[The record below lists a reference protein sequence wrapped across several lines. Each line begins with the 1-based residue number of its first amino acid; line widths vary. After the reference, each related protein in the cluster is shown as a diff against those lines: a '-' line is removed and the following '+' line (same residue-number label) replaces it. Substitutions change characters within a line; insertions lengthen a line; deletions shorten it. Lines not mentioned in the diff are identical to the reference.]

1 MEVMLRFV
9 LPSDAAFV
17 QEYAGNPLISETS
30 NVPYPY
36 PDGAGESWAK
46 MVIGRREQGISYV
59 FSILVDDR
67 FAGVC
72 L

>member
-17 QEYAGNPLISETS
+17 QEYASSPQMSETS

-36 PDGAGESWAK
+36 PDGGE
-46 MVIGRREQGISYV
+46 EN
-59 FSILVDDR
+59 L
-67 FAGVC
+67 
-72 L
+72 